1 MQTSSGVTED
11 VTRDIKV
18 LPYDQSLDGS
28 EFEGLERVFD
38 TKAVLARILTDFI
51 KVLLDEPLFLNELDV
66 CERLCSEFDGLRTSS
81 ET

>member
-1 MQTSSGVTED
+1 MRTSSGVTED

-28 EFEGLERVFD
+28 EFKGLERVFD

-51 KVLLDEPLFLNELDV
+51 KVLLDEPLFLDELDV
-66 CERLCSEFDGLRTSS
+66 RKRLGSEFDGLRTSS